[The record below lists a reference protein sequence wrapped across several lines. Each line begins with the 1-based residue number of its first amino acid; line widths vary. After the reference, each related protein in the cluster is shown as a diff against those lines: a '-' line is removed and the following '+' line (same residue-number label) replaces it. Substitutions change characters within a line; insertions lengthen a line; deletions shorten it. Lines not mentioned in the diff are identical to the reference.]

1 MPELDLLG
9 QYECKVD
16 AKGRV
21 RIPRDLLGQFPEGE
35 SKKFVLNRG
44 VDGHIAMFPF
54 KIWEKTSSKVNA
66 LNQYKKANRDFKR
79 YFFRGAIEIEVDGN
93 DRILVPKRLLEYG
106 QIEKEITVLA
116 YGDNIE
122 IWSKDL
128 FESNVN
134 QEPDDFSEMA
144 EDVLGDIEDMS

>member
-21 RIPRDLLGQFPEGE
+21 RIPSDLLGQFPEGE

-44 VDGHIAMFPF
+44 VDGHIAMFPN
-54 KIWEKTSSKVNA
+54 KIWEQTSSKVNA

-79 YFFRGAIEIEVDGN
+79 YFFRGAIEIEIDGN

-106 QIEKEITVLA
+106 QIEKELTILA

-122 IWSKDL
+122 LWAKDL
-128 FESNVN
+128 FEAKVN
-134 QEPDDFSEMA
+134 QEPDDFSDMA
-144 EDVLGDIEDMS
+144 EDVLGDIEDMA